1 MTAKKKFDP
10 IEYDLTVAKNMISD
24 TMSFIK
30 RYQGNAYML
39 GDSVYFE
46 KREHMDMSKFK
57 LNQIIEQLQRVKDH
71 MR

>member
-10 IEYDLTVAKNMISD
+10 IEYDLTIAKNMIND

-30 RYQGNAYML
+30 RYQGSAYQL

-46 KREHMDMSKFK
+46 KREHMDTSKFK